1 MNLAVDFVFLF
12 DVCKNFCTGYIDE
25 NEAIVMNARMV
36 RKNYVTGFF
45 VTDFCS
51 SIPLDLI
58 LRWAGVDSVDG
69 TVTGTKQSLKML
81 KLLRMAKLF
90 RLLRINRLFLHIKR
104 VMLLVEETLQIRISD
119 GFTKLM
125 RLGVGALV
133 LAHWIGCFVRT
144 MSVHLA
150 APRFS
155 LATVILTS
163 YLCNMICPY
172 AQNFLLVR
180 LHDFPSDSW
189 VVYSGLD
196 QVGPF
201 KQWSWSFFKALAQM
215 IMIGFET
222 PPFTNVSCDALTD
235 WCTLE
240 YWITLGCLYLGAIF
254 YSLLISSVSSIL
266 HSGESKDE
274 L

>member
-1 MNLAVDFVFLF
+1 M
-12 DVCKNFCTGYIDE
+12 
-25 NEAIVMNARMV
+25 
-36 RKNYVTGFF
+36 
-45 VTDFCS
+45 
-51 SIPLDLI
+51 
-58 LRWAGVDSVDG
+58 
-69 TVTGTKQSLKML
+69 
-81 KLLRMAKLF
+81 
-90 RLLRINRLFLHIKR
+90 
-104 VMLLVEETLQIRISD
+104 
-119 GFTKLM
+119 
-125 RLGVGALV
+125 
-133 LAHWIGCFVRT
+133 
-144 MSVHLA
+144 
-150 APRFS
+150 
-155 LATVILTS
+155 
-163 YLCNMICPY
+163 CPY

-196 QVGPF
+196 KVGPF

-266 HSGESKDE
+266 HSGEYKYI